1 MAEQCGVE
9 HIQVHGRTRD
19 QGYKGLANWE
29 LIKLVKEAVSIP
41 VSGNGD
47 ITTIEYGLRKW
58 REAGTDGILIGRG
71 AMQNP
76 WIFRQFADA
85 IAGRGIYEP
94 TLDEKKAVLLEF
106 FGMCRE
112 EMPELPAL
120 GKMKQLAGQFTK
132 GLVGGAQFR
141 LKLYH
146 SHSAEEILD
155 NITNYFR
162 TLETGKEYGDG
173 LVEAEDTV
181 IESCDA
187 FTSGAMTSV
196 SAANAS

>member
-1 MAEQCGVE
+1 M
-9 HIQVHGRTRD
+9 R
-19 QGYKGLANWE
+19 
-29 LIKLVKEAVSIP
+29 
-41 VSGNGD
+41 
-47 ITTIEYGLRKW
+47 W
-58 REAGTDGILIGRG
+58 RESGTNGILIGRG

-85 IAGRGIYEP
+85 LAGREVYQPSLE
-94 TLDEKKAVLLEF
+94 EKKTVLLEF

-112 EMPELPAL
+112 EMPELVAL

-141 LKLYH
+141 QTLYH
-146 SHSAEEILD
+146 SHSANEILD
-155 NITNYFR
+155 NITTYFH

-173 LVEAEDTV
+173 MVEAEETV

-187 FTSGAMTSV
+187 FTS
-196 SAANAS
+196 NAPVAGSRQKSLQATAI

>member
-1 MAEQCGVE
+1 
-9 HIQVHGRTRD
+9 
-19 QGYKGLANWE
+19 
-29 LIKLVKEAVSIP
+29 
-41 VSGNGD
+41 
-47 ITTIEYGLRKW
+47 
-58 REAGTDGILIGRG
+58 
-71 AMQNP
+71 
-76 WIFRQFADA
+76 
-85 IAGRGIYEP
+85 
-94 TLDEKKAVLLEF
+94 
-106 FGMCRE
+106 
-112 EMPELPAL
+112 MPELPAL